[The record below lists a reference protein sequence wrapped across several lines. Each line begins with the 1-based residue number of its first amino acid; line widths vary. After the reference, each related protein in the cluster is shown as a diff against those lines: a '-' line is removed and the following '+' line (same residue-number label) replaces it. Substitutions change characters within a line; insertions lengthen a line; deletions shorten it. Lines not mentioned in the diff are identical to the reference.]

1 MGISC
6 SRKSTRFEFLTK
18 QTRLGLKDIDS
29 IKEYNGISSKRMLH
43 SYDECRD
50 LLFKLPGGNSGE
62 MEREMES
69 VERIRAGPQQG
80 GKRPE
85 DMTPQELH
93 SVLWQVLTFRDSV
106 VKKIDKTI
114 GT

>member
-1 MGISC
+1 
-6 SRKSTRFEFLTK
+6 
-18 QTRLGLKDIDS
+18 
-29 IKEYNGISSKRMLH
+29 
-43 SYDECRD
+43 
-50 LLFKLPGGNSGE
+50 
-62 MEREMES
+62 MES

>member
-1 MGISC
+1 
-6 SRKSTRFEFLTK
+6 
-18 QTRLGLKDIDS
+18 
-29 IKEYNGISSKRMLH
+29 
-43 SYDECRD
+43 
-50 LLFKLPGGNSGE
+50 

>member
-1 MGISC
+1 M
-6 SRKSTRFEFLTK
+6 
-18 QTRLGLKDIDS
+18 Q
-29 IKEYNGISSKRMLH
+29 
-43 SYDECRD
+43 
-50 LLFKLPGGNSGE
+50 
-62 MEREMES
+62 S

-106 VKKIDKTI
+106 VKKIEKTI